1 MSAKVR
7 IRYRYY
13 KEYVDGSGKK
23 EKITERALINLL
35 KKYII
40 RCNKVMDDLR
50 KEGNMRVSM
59 YLLTAEPYEVRVRR
73 PKELE

>member
-1 MSAKVR
+1 MSAKFKT
-7 IRYRYY
+7 RYRYY

-40 RCNKVMDDLR
+40 RCNKILDDLR
-50 KEGNMRVSM
+50 KEGSMRVSI
-59 YLLTAEPYEVRVRR
+59 YLLTAESYEVRAKR
-73 PKELE
+73 PREKK